1 MNTFFKFLNDLG
13 GLHDA
18 VLTSIVWQPLARS
31 IEFTFDD
38 LYANFRGLPEDPG
51 THQGRILLRGV
62 SDVLVDVDLSNR
74 LRVFEFLPDEDH
86 PDAVVLALSPSG
98 RIRARFETAEHP
110 ENLMRQTPTSDI

>member
-1 MNTFFKFLNDLG
+1 MNTFDRLLKDLG

-18 VLTSIVWQPLARS
+18 MLTSIVWRPLERS
-31 IEFTFDD
+31 IQFTFDD

-86 PDAVVLALSPSG
+86 PDSVVLAFSPSG

-110 ENLMRQTPTSDI
+110 ENLMRQMQSSGP